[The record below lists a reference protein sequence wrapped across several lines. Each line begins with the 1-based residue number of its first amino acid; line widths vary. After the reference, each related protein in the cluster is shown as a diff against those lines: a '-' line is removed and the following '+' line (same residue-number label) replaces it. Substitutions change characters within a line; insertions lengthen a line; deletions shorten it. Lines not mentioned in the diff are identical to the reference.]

1 MCTNSY
7 SVDMVMKVPIG
18 TLWQRISNRLRKQF
32 VGSSEIEEIYLKDL
46 IFPENI
52 MLLNFNYTEVADKYG
67 CLKVASTNHIHGD
80 LNNPDSIIFGY
91 GDEP

>member
-1 MCTNSY
+1 
-7 SVDMVMKVPIG
+7 MKVPIG